1 MPYVVAAVVFV
12 GALSCLNLLLVLGV
26 VKRLREHSA
35 LLAGGA
41 GGSHAGDLD
50 LIPAGE
56 RVGAFRAT
64 ALDGVPVTRDG
75 TDGERL
81 VGFIKPGCAP
91 CEEHMPA
98 FIDLARGVPGGRE
111 QVLAVVVGT
120 SEEAAPLIA
129 QLSPVAQVVIELPD
143 GPLGTAFQVHGY
155 PSYYLL
161 DGSGTVLGAAYR
173 PGQLPVTQPA

>member
-1 MPYVVAAVVFV
+1 MPYVVSAVVFV

-41 GGSHAGDLD
+41 GAHAGDLD
-50 LIPAGE
+50 LMPAGE
-56 RVGAFRAT
+56 RVGAYRAT
-64 ALDGVPVTRDG
+64 AVDGAPVTRDD
-75 TDGERL
+75 TAGEQL
-81 VGFIKPGCAP
+81 VAFVKPGCAP
-91 CEEHMPA
+91 CEEHMPT
-98 FIDLARGVPGGRE
+98 FIELAGKVTGGRE

-120 SEEAAPLIA
+120 DEEAAPLLDR
-129 QLSPVAQVVIELPD
+129 LSPVARVVIELPD
-143 GPLGTAFQVHGY
+143 GPLCRAFQVHGY
-155 PSYYLL
+155 PSYFLL